1 MSNKVTQVQI
11 RGRTFN
17 NKYSAAQGTV
27 CLKTDVVERIDHKK
41 YQIIG
46 ELDSFIYPAFLVR
59 GRAVCSPDDKFDP
72 ELGMKIAAIRARIK
86 GNERLLKR
94 IRAAR
99 KQLQELDAFLSSVET
114 DINHEQTDYLKFGKD
129 INK

>member
-27 CLKTDVVERIDHKK
+27 CLKTGVVERIDHKK
-41 YQIIG
+41 YKIID
-46 ELDSFIYPAFLVR
+46 ELDSFTYPAFLVR
-59 GRAVCSPDDKFDP
+59 GRAVCSSEDKFDP
-72 ELGMKIAAIRARIK
+72 ELGMRLAANRACIK

-99 KQLQELDAFLSSVET
+99 KQLQELDALLSSVET
-114 DINHEQTDYLKFGKD
+114 NINCEQKDYLKFEQD
-129 INK
+129 IK

>member
-17 NKYSAAQGTV
+17 NKYSAVQDTV
-27 CLKTDVVERIDHKK
+27 CLKNNVVECIDHKK
-41 YQIIG
+41 HKIID
-46 ELDSFIYPAFLVR
+46 ELDSFLYPAFLVK
-59 GRAVCSPDDKFDP
+59 GRAVCSSDDKFDP
-72 ELGMKIAAIRARIK
+72 ELGMKIAAIRARFK

-99 KQLQELDAFLSSVET
+99 KQLYELDELLNSVEAN
-114 DINHEQTDYLKFGKD
+114 IRHEQSDCLIFEQD
-129 INK
+129 IK

>member
-11 RGRTFN
+11 RSRTFN

-27 CLKTDVVERIDHKK
+27 CLKENVIQCIEHKRYKLID
-41 YQIIG
+41 
-46 ELDSFIYPAFLVR
+46 ELNSFIYPTFLAK
-59 GRAVCSPDDKFDP
+59 GRAVCSSDDEFDP
-72 ELGMKIAAIRARIK
+72 KLGMKIATNRARIK

-99 KQLQELDAFLSSVET
+99 KQAQELDEFLSSVEAE
-114 DINHEQTDYLKFGKD
+114 IHHEQIDCSILEQD
-129 INK
+129 IK

>member
-27 CLKTDVVERIDHKK
+27 CLKTGVVEHIDHKK
-41 YQIIG
+41 YKIFG
-46 ELDSFIYPAFLVR
+46 ELDSFLYPAFLVK
-59 GRAVCSPDDKFDP
+59 GKAVCSSEDKFDP
-72 ELGMKIAAIRARIK
+72 ELGMRLAANRACIK

-99 KQLQELDAFLSSVET
+99 KQLQELDALLSSVET
-114 DINHEQTDYLKFGKD
+114 NINCEQKDYLKFEQD
-129 INK
+129 IK

>member
-27 CLKTDVVERIDHKK
+27 CLKTGVVERIDHKK
-41 YQIIG
+41 YKIID
-46 ELDSFIYPAFLVR
+46 ELDSFTYPAFLVR
-59 GRAVCSPDDKFDP
+59 GRAVCSLEDKFDP
-72 ELGMKIAAIRARIK
+72 ELGMRLAANRACIK

-99 KQLQELDAFLSSVET
+99 KQLQELDALLSSVET
-114 DINHEQTDYLKFGKD
+114 NINCEQKDYLKFEQD
-129 INK
+129 IK

>member
-27 CLKTDVVERIDHKK
+27 CLKTDVVERIEYKKHK
-41 YQIIG
+41 IID
-46 ELDSFIYPAFLVR
+46 ELDSFIYPAFLVK
-59 GRAVCSPDDKFDP
+59 GRAVCSSDDKFDP
-72 ELGMKIAAIRARIK
+72 ELGMQIAANRARIK

-99 KQLQELDAFLSSVET
+99 KQLQEFDDLLSGIEAE
-114 DINHEQTDYLKFGKD
+114 IHREQTDRL
-129 INK
+129 ILELSNK